1 MQGVFLAS
9 RGNELVLVNTNEEVV
24 EDVQIDVKAG
34 LSAPLEDAR
43 AADGVVAIQRLAP
56 GELRRLSFAEPLR
69 AVGRTALAVGRDG
82 TGRTDFGHGHF
93 LLNAGKRSWEAEPGV
108 SVAPGSFALRF
119 APGLEDL
126 QPRSRASDTE
136 LTRLFVEQSAII
148 AREVL
153 FKGRPLVTNRLLSD
167 ETVTLGNQ
175 DNW

>member
-1 MQGVFLAS
+1 MK
-9 RGNELVLVNTNEEVV
+9 
-24 EDVQIDVKAG
+24 DV
-34 LSAPLEDAR
+34 R

>member
-1 MQGVFLAS
+1 M
-9 RGNELVLVNTNEEVV
+9 
-24 EDVQIDVKAG
+24 
-34 LSAPLEDAR
+34 
-43 AADGVVAIQRLAP
+43 
-56 GELRRLSFAEPLR
+56 
-69 AVGRTALAVGRDG
+69 
-82 TGRTDFGHGHF
+82 
-93 LLNAGKRSWEAEPGV
+93 
-108 SVAPGSFALRF
+108 APGSFALRF